1 MSALKQYWSVGGF
14 VSLILYLTTLSAAQ
28 GQDKLLISYGG
39 HNETVGPM
47 WVAVDRGL
55 FKKYGLDVNMLQVRN
70 GQVSLTA
77 VMSGDVQ
84 AFWPAVS
91 SVLSGVSGGAKL
103 GCIAHPFNK
112 ISRELIVRKDIE
124 SLAAL
129 REKIVGVQS
138 IGGGFWLQ
146 TMIVLDRL
154 GVDADKSK
162 LQMRVIGDEPTI
174 LQALLASNIDAAVI
188 TFASA
193 SVAKRAGLRSLA
205 NTVDLKVPYQGVGI
219 CTRSDRIAN
228 SPDLM
233 MRLVKGMIEGVVF
246 IQDPRNKR
254 EVMEI
259 LRKHLR
265 LSTDQDAE
273 TSYSALRTVSSLD
286 VAPDPEAWRNIQKYV
301 SRVTPKVAQLDINQI
316 INVSFVKTL
325 EENGFLPEAR
335 KKSGLYRRVRVGVVE
350 CWVQTIIL
358 RSKQED
364 SLCTAAKR
372 WSKSFNERGLT
383 TSFPLRAPNGRRCG
397 KHSPS
402 FGSKGLIAHN
412 ISTVVM
418 KQRRSPWLRAT
429 QK

>member
-335 KKSGLYRRVRVGVVE
+335 KKSGL
-350 CWVQTIIL
+350 
-358 RSKQED
+358 
-364 SLCTAAKR
+364 
-372 WSKSFNERGLT
+372 
-383 TSFPLRAPNGRRCG
+383 
-397 KHSPS
+397 
-402 FGSKGLIAHN
+402 
-412 ISTVVM
+412 
-418 KQRRSPWLRAT
+418 
-429 QK
+429 

>member
-1 MSALKQYWSVGGF
+1 MSALKQYWSLGGF
-14 VSLILYLTTLSAAQ
+14 VSLILYLMTLSTAQ
-28 GQDKLLISYGG
+28 AQDKLLISYGG

-154 GVDADKSK
+154 GVDPDKNK

-193 SVAKRAGLRSLA
+193 AVAKRAGLRSLA
-205 NTVDLKVPYQGVGI
+205 NTANLKVPYQGVGI

-233 MRLVKGMIEGVVF
+233 MRLVKGMIEGVGF

-254 EVMEI
+254 EVMDI

-273 TSYSALRTVSSLD
+273 TSYNALRTVSSLD

-301 SRVTPKVAQLDINQI
+301 ARVTPKVAQLDINQI

-335 KKSGLYRRVRVGVVE
+335 KKLGL
-350 CWVQTIIL
+350 
-358 RSKQED
+358 
-364 SLCTAAKR
+364 
-372 WSKSFNERGLT
+372 
-383 TSFPLRAPNGRRCG
+383 
-397 KHSPS
+397 
-402 FGSKGLIAHN
+402 
-412 ISTVVM
+412 
-418 KQRRSPWLRAT
+418 
-429 QK
+429 

>member
-1 MSALKQYWSVGGF
+1 MKVFKPYCYLGGT
-14 VSLILYLTTLSAAQ
+14 VSLIFYLATFSPAKA
-28 GQDKLLISYGG
+28 QDKLLISYGG

-112 ISRELIVRKDIE
+112 ISRELVVRKEIE

-154 GVDADKSK
+154 GVDPDKNK

-193 SVAKRAGLRSLA
+193 AVAKRAGLRSLA
-205 NTVDLKVPYQGVGI
+205 NTADLKVPYQGVGI

-265 LSTDQDAE
+265 LNTDQDAE
-273 TSYSALRTVSSLD
+273 TSYNSLRTVSSLD

-301 SRVTPKVAQLDINQI
+301 SRVSPKVAQLDINQI
-316 INVSFVKTL
+316 INLSFVKSL

-335 KKSGLYRRVRVGVVE
+335 KRAGL
-350 CWVQTIIL
+350 
-358 RSKQED
+358 
-364 SLCTAAKR
+364 
-372 WSKSFNERGLT
+372 
-383 TSFPLRAPNGRRCG
+383 
-397 KHSPS
+397 
-402 FGSKGLIAHN
+402 
-412 ISTVVM
+412 
-418 KQRRSPWLRAT
+418 
-429 QK
+429 

>member
-1 MSALKQYWSVGGF
+1 MAKKFFFVNSRGDLMTIFKQHWQLGSTLT
-14 VSLILYLTTLSAAQ
+14 LILYLATLFPAEA
-28 GQDKLLISYGG
+28 QDKLLISYGG

-55 FKKYGLDVNMLQVRN
+55 FKKYGLEVNMLQVRN

-77 VMSGDVQ
+77 VMSGNVQ

-103 GCIAHPFNK
+103 GCIAQPFNK

-154 GVDADKSK
+154 GVDPDKNK

-193 SVAKRAGLRSLA
+193 AVAKRAGLRSLA
-205 NTVDLKVPYQGVGI
+205 NTADLKVPYQGVGI

-259 LRKHLR
+259 LKKHLR
-265 LSTDQDAE
+265 LNTDQDAE
-273 TSYSALRTVSSLD
+273 TSYNSLRTVSSLD

-301 SRVTPKVAQLDINQI
+301 SRVSPKVAQVDINQI
-316 INVSFVKTL
+316 INLSFVRSL
-325 EENGFLPEAR
+325 EENGFLLDAR
-335 KKSGLYRRVRVGVVE
+335 KRAGL
-350 CWVQTIIL
+350 
-358 RSKQED
+358 
-364 SLCTAAKR
+364 
-372 WSKSFNERGLT
+372 
-383 TSFPLRAPNGRRCG
+383 
-397 KHSPS
+397 
-402 FGSKGLIAHN
+402 
-412 ISTVVM
+412 
-418 KQRRSPWLRAT
+418 
-429 QK
+429 

>member
-14 VSLILYLTTLSAAQ
+14 VSLILYLTTFSAAQ

-154 GVDADKSK
+154 GVDPDKGK

-193 SVAKRAGLRSLA
+193 AVAKRAGLRSLA
-205 NTVDLKVPYQGVGI
+205 NTTDLKVPYQGVGI

-254 EVMEI
+254 EVMDI

-335 KKSGLYRRVRVGVVE
+335 KKSGL
-350 CWVQTIIL
+350 
-358 RSKQED
+358 
-364 SLCTAAKR
+364 
-372 WSKSFNERGLT
+372 
-383 TSFPLRAPNGRRCG
+383 
-397 KHSPS
+397 
-402 FGSKGLIAHN
+402 
-412 ISTVVM
+412 
-418 KQRRSPWLRAT
+418 
-429 QK
+429 

>member
-1 MSALKQYWSVGGF
+1 MNPWRKSWTCTAMI
-14 VSLILYLTTLSAAQ
+14 SLFLNLATLSAPQAQ
-28 GQDKLLISYGG
+28 EKMLMSYGG
-39 HNETVGPM
+39 FNETVGPM
-47 WVAVDRGL
+47 WVAVDKGF
-55 FKKYGLDVNMLQVRN
+55 FKKYGLDVSMLQVRN

-77 VMSGDVQ
+77 LMSGDVQ
-84 AFWPAVS
+84 AFWPAIS
-91 SVLSGVSGGAKL
+91 SVLSGVSGGAKIT
-103 GCIAHPFNK
+103 CIASPFNR
-112 ISRELIVRKDIE
+112 IARELIVRKEID

-129 REKIVGVQS
+129 REKVVGVQS

-154 GVDADKSK
+154 GVDPDKSK

-193 SVAKRAGLRSLA
+193 AVAKRAGLRSLA
-205 NTVDLKVPYQGVGI
+205 NTVNLKVPYQGVGI

-265 LSTDQDAE
+265 LSTEQDAE
-273 TSYSALRTVSSLD
+273 TSYNALRTVSSLD

-301 SRVTPKVAQLDINQI
+301 ARVTPKVAQLDINQI
-316 INVSFVKTL
+316 INGSFVKTL

-335 KKSGLYRRVRVGVVE
+335 KKIGL
-350 CWVQTIIL
+350 
-358 RSKQED
+358 
-364 SLCTAAKR
+364 
-372 WSKSFNERGLT
+372 
-383 TSFPLRAPNGRRCG
+383 
-397 KHSPS
+397 
-402 FGSKGLIAHN
+402 
-412 ISTVVM
+412 
-418 KQRRSPWLRAT
+418 
-429 QK
+429 